1 MNHWGWNTSFKFW
14 AYFLTVCFDFLK
26 GYKIHVFSPTKP
38 KFCMYPL
45 NLLQIKAQTRKLRK
59 AIILFS
65 KVGKNKQIRKMPIT
79 LVLTLL
85 TSPFWALF
93 ASLGCPDNI
102 SKNWDVI
109 FSYFKIGKIDP
120 LMSDFSTFLW
130 CKLSKPCKL
139 EMKMALNGLL
149 WDIVKL

>member
-14 AYFLTVCFDFLK
+14 AYFLTVCFDFWK
-26 GYKIHVFSPTKP
+26 DYKIHVLSLRGP
-38 KFCMYPL
+38 KICMHPL
-45 NLLQIKAQTRKLRK
+45 NIMQIKDKTRKLWK
-59 AIILFS
+59 AKILFS
-65 KVGKNKQIRKMPIT
+65 KVVKSKQIRKMPIT

-109 FSYFKIGKIDP
+109 FSYFKIGKKWP
-120 LMSDFSTFLW
+120 FNVWFLIFLL
-130 CKLSKPCKL
+130 CKLSKP
-139 EMKMALNGLL
+139 
-149 WDIVKL
+149 

>member
-1 MNHWGWNTSFKFW
+1 MNCWDRNTSLKFW
-14 AYFLTVCFDFLK
+14 AYFLTVCFDFWK
-26 GYKIHVFSPTKP
+26 GYKIHVFSPTGP

-45 NLLQIKAQTRKLRK
+45 NLMQIKAQTRKLRK

-65 KVGKNKQIRKMPIT
+65 KVGKSKQIRKMPIT

-109 FSYFKIGKIDP
+109 FSYFKIGKNWP
-120 LMSDFSTFLW
+120 FNVWFLNFFVVQTEQTMQTGNENVFKW
-130 CKLSKPCKL
+130 SI
-139 EMKMALNGLL
+139 M
-149 WDIVKL
+149 IYS

>member
-14 AYFLTVCFDFLK
+14 AYFLTVCFDFWK
-26 GYKIHVFSPTKP
+26 DYKIHVLSLRGP
-38 KFCMYPL
+38 KICMHPL
-45 NLLQIKAQTRKLRK
+45 NQMQIKAQTRKLKK
-59 AIILFS
+59 AKILFS
-65 KVGKNKQIRKMPIT
+65 KVVKSKQIRKMPIT

>member
-1 MNHWGWNTSFKFW
+1 MNCWDRNTSLKFW
-14 AYFLTVCFDFLK
+14 AYFLTVCFDFWK
-26 GYKIHVFSPTKP
+26 GYKIHVFSPTRP

-85 TSPFWALF
+85 TSPFWAPF
-93 ASLGCPDNI
+93 VSLGCPDNI
-102 SKNWDVI
+102 SKNWDDI
-109 FSYFKIGKIDP
+109 FSVFKIRKNDP
-120 LMSDFSTFLW
+120 LMSDFSFFLL

-139 EMKMALNGLL
+139 VMEMSLNGLL
-149 WDIVKL
+149 WYTVRL